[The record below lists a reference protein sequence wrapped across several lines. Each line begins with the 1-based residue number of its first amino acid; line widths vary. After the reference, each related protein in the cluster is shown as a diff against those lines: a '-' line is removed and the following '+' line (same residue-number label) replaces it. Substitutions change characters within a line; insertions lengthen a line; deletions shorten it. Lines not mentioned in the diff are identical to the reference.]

1 MQVMIWTELKKL
13 RRSRML
19 LVALFGLC
27 MVLVI
32 VTAQGFFAGGNEAY
46 GMEPEWYLT
55 GVQSLGTLYALPG
68 IIALFGS
75 YIICRESQ
83 EDVLKSLLLIPVN
96 MGKMVVAKVMVIL
109 VFSVGTYF
117 VLFLAAFAVEMAFHA
132 QVLTAAIFWH
142 YLKIYLVDGI
152 CVFFCS
158 VAYYLLHY
166 RKKAGLLAQPSG
178 SGSLLLY
185 HDLCGKPGNHIQTV
199 SAGGCVHAFRV
210 LRIHPGGN
218 PAQCDFDGV
227 VRYDIRH
234 PDLSAEQKGR
244 FAVKLW
250 HQVLSEA

>member
-13 RRSRML
+13 RRSRIL

-32 VTAQGFFAGGNEAY
+32 VTAQGFFTGGNEAY

-55 GVQSLGTLYALPG
+55 GVQSLGTMYALPG

-109 VFSVGTYF
+109 VFSVGTYLL
-117 VLFLAAFAVEMAFHA
+117 LF
-132 QVLTAAIFWH
+132 
-142 YLKIYLVDGI
+142 
-152 CVFFCS
+152 
-158 VAYYLLHY
+158 
-166 RKKAGLLAQPSG
+166 LAQPSG
-178 SGSLLLY
+178 SGSLLVH
-185 HDLCGKPGNHIQTV
+185 HDLRGKPGNHIQTV

-218 PAQCDFDGV
+218 LAQCDFDGV

-234 PDLSAEQKGR
+234 PDLSVEQKR
-244 FAVKLW
+244 CFAVMCGYEKEESG
-250 HQVLSEA
+250 LSG